1 MRARFRAHRF
11 PEKHVQTVGISEDL
25 RNVRPYNSLSV
36 RHVSPAILCPVDELL
51 VLPGGT

>member
-11 PEKHVQTVGISEDL
+11 PEKQVLEAGISEDL
-25 RNVRPYNSLSV
+25 RNVRPYNPLSISS
-36 RHVSPAILCPVDELL
+36 VSPATLCPVDDLL